1 MKGDP
6 EGKSH
11 GGCFVLT
18 FTMQCD
24 DLGGSW
30 RREGGADRP
39 VASSVCLPLPACLTE
54 RVGVNWSTGGAER
67 EAAEPGV
74 LYIPRPPGHAERKNG
89 HEQVAN
95 F

>member
-1 MKGDP
+1 MAGALY
-6 EGKSH
+6 SH
-11 GGCFVLT
+11 S
-18 FTMQCD
+18 QCNAMT
-24 DLGGSW
+24 LGAPGEEKVEQIVRW
-30 RREGGADRP
+30 PRAC
-39 VASSVCLPLPACLTE
+39 ACLCLPE